1 MGWHDVNVKLLSS
14 WLSSPLASPDLLCP
28 QESQQAG
35 KDKMMARGSQ
45 FHFLP
50 CVQVLDMNQK
60 MEDILKILVEHF
72 KPKPELLQKPAHHS
86 SRVTVMKHMG
96 VSMDE
101 GH

>member
-1 MGWHDVNVKLLSS
+1 MSHR
-14 WLSSPLASPDLLCP
+14 P
-28 QESQQAG
+28 QEVGLIVA
-35 KDKMMARGSQ
+35 
-45 FHFLP
+45 FP

-72 KPKPELLQKPAHHS
+72 KPKPELLQKPVHYS

>member
-1 MGWHDVNVKLLSS
+1 
-14 WLSSPLASPDLLCP
+14 
-28 QESQQAG
+28 
-35 KDKMMARGSQ
+35 MA
-45 FHFLP
+45 FP

-72 KPKPELLQKPAHHS
+72 KPKPELLQKPAQYS